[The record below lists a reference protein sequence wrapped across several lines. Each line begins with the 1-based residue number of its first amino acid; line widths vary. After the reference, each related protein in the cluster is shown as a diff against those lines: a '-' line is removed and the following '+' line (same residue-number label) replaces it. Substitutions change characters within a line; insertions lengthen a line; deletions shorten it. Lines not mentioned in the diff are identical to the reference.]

1 MSYKVIAG
9 MIPTMQSL
17 ALVSH
22 NLKVVK
28 KKKQTTKDMVE
39 LGVGNVVG
47 VSMIKIN
54 ADLIS
59 TL

>member
-28 KKKQTTKDMVE
+28 KKKKSTEDMIE
-39 LGVGNVVG
+39 LGVGNIVG
-47 VSMIKIN
+47 MEMIKIN
-54 ADLIS
+54 AGLIGS
-59 TL
+59 L

>member
-39 LGVGNVVG
+39 LGVGNIVG

-54 ADLIS
+54 ADLIAG
-59 TL
+59 L